1 MTTNSKFKV
10 LHANVR
16 SLTKNLENLEHVI
29 NEINVLPEV
38 VCITETK
45 LKDNYQSKPN
55 MTGYQ
60 LECINSTTNAGG
72 VGVYIKSDI
81 SYKKNYKLSA

>member
-45 LKDNYQSKPN
+45 LKDNYLN
-55 MTGYQ
+55 R
-60 LECINSTTNAGG
+60 
-72 VGVYIKSDI
+72 
-81 SYKKNYKLSA
+81 